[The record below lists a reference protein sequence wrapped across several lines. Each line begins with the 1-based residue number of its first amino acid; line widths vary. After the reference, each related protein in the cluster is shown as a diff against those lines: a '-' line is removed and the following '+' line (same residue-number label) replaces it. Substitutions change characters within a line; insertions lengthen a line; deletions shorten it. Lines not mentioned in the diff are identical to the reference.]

1 MLPVLPFSVPLNSPI
16 VSFYDSLFPALELLH
31 ADTLLH
37 FKLCDCTITLQ
48 TAHLCLIKFG
58 VEFNGGG
65 A

>member
-1 MLPVLPFSVPLNSPI
+1 MLSALPFSAPLNSLI
-16 VSFYDSLFPALELLH
+16 ASFYDQHFPALDLLH
-31 ADTLLH
+31 VDTLLH
-37 FKLCDCTITLQ
+37 FKRYDCTITLQ